1 MTERAQPIEPK
12 HRDMMV
18 NIMGAL
24 DHAFNGEAKG
34 KNKTVGIVLL
44 TFSYGDDSGRFNY
57 ISNGADR
64 REIAKL
70 FREQAAK
77 FDADPE
83 IDDGKRSPP
92 EQPAAEPRATV
103 TEHIDDDFAATLQRF
118 ARTLTDEGKLIE
130 AGWIG
135 MRLAAIARDAPQIQ
149 LDEMR
154 MAFFGGAQHLFGCLM
169 SILDPGDEPTE
180 ADYRRMELIDAELK
194 EFIAAYSAKYLHTE
208 GSA

>member
-12 HRDMMV
+12 HRDLMV

-24 DHAFNGEAKG
+24 DHAFNGKAKG
-34 KNKTVGIVLL
+34 AAKKTGIVLL
-44 TFSYGDDSGRFNY
+44 TFDYGDAGRFNY

-64 REIAKL
+64 RDMAKM

-83 IDDGKRSPP
+83 INDGKRSP
-92 EQPAAEPRATV
+92 EQPTTEPQATV
-103 TEHIDDDFAATLQRF
+103 TEHIDDDFAATLQRL

-135 MRLAAIARDAPQIQ
+135 MRLAAIPRDAPQIQ

-154 MAFFGGAQHLFGCLM
+154 MAFFGGAQHLFRCLM

-194 EFIAAYSAKYLHTE
+194 EFIAAYSAKHLHTE